1 MGAGPGRGGCL
12 SGFLENS
19 AFWIYTLI
27 NVHFEKMQS
36 GHDFLLCM
44 LYFLHTHIICNKMG
58 L

>member
-44 LYFLHTHIICNKMG
+44 L
-58 L
+58 